1 MKHDNSNI
9 VIHLTTKKLLI
20 VILSLQLAF
29 LGLVGLEKLGLEIPI
44 LRQTVGFIY
53 LTFVPGFLIF
63 KLLQINNK
71 NAMESLLYSVGLSL
85 SFLML
90 IGVLINFLYPLIGVS
105 NPISEIPL
113 VATIS
118 IIIPILCLICYLR
131 DKNYSTFLP
140 INGKSIFSPTILFL
154 LLLPFLAI
162 FGCYLFN
169 FYNTNILLLILLVI
183 ISIIPVIVISKI
195 PEEVYPLVIWATSLA
210 LLFHTSLISKY
221 VGGADAPFEYYFS
234 VLTITNNSWSHT
246 LPNNINAMLSIVM
259 LIPIFSIV
267 SHIDPTWYIKV
278 AYPLLFSLAP
288 LGLYLIFK
296 KQTTSKIALL
306 SSIFFMFLPP
316 FFGFMAVN
324 TRQGIAELFLVLLML
339 LMVNEKIPNS
349 KRALLSIIF
358 MFSIVTSHYGL
369 SYIFMS
375 LLIISSLVFLFLR
388 NKFIRTPNSV
398 NVITPTSVT
407 VYVVFAL
414 SWYMYTTNSS
424 TFDTIVRFGNHV
436 ATTIFTEF
444 LHPQSSSAL
453 YISITELPPSLHILR
468 LLIFI
473 CVFFISIGVSDLLYN
488 LKKGKTTFLSEWSL
502 FSVASFGFLLTSI
515 LPRFSK
521 IMGIE
526 RIFHISSIF
535 LSPFYVVG
543 SIIFIKHVIRPFKA
557 LNLQREEKYV
567 KIVSLFLCLFF
578 LFSSNFVSV
587 AIMKD
592 YPSPYLI
599 SLDNIE
605 EYVKDGRVNMWK
617 AHVYKAHIMEQDVF
631 GARWLSISINEI
643 EAKVWA
649 DWRSCWA
656 LLSAYGMMGPP
667 VGTGWPYAVTH
678 ILTNKTKI
686 NEDAYIYLRCFNTR
700 EGIMLSSVRS
710 EDWYSIT
717 AVSDLN
723 KSNKI
728 YTNGGS
734 EIYYLYFP

>member
-1 MKHDNSNI
+1 MNMRSNL
-9 VIHLTTKKLLI
+9 VIHLTTKKLLTI
-20 VILSLQLAF
+20 VLSLQLAF

-44 LRQTVGFIY
+44 LRQAVGFIY

-63 KLLQINNK
+63 KLLRINNK
-71 NAMESLLYSVGLSL
+71 NAIESLLYSVGLSL
-85 SFLML
+85 SFLMFT
-90 IGVLINFLYPLIGVS
+90 GALINFLYPLIGIS
-105 NPISEIPL
+105 KPISEIPL
-113 VATIS
+113 IITIS
-118 IIIPILCLICYLR
+118 TIVLILCLISYLR
-131 DKNYSTFLP
+131 DKDYSTFLS
-140 INGKSIFSPTILFL
+140 INGKMIFSPTVLFL
-154 LLLPFLAI
+154 LLLPFLAV
-162 FGCYLFN
+162 FGCYLLN
-169 FYNTNILLLILLVI
+169 FYNINILLLILLAI
-183 ISIIPVIVISKI
+183 ISIIPVIVISKV
-195 PEEVYPLVIWATSLA
+195 PEEIYPLVVWVTSVA

-221 VGGADAPFEYYFS
+221 IGEADAPLEYYFS
-234 VLTITNNSWSHT
+234 VLAITNNSWNHT

-278 AYPLLFSLAP
+278 VYPLLFSLAP
-288 LGLYLIFK
+288 LGLYLVIK

-349 KRALLSIIF
+349 KRALLLLIF
-358 MFSIVTSHYGL
+358 MFSIVVSHYGP

-398 NVITPTSVT
+398 NIVKPTIVT
-407 VYVVFAL
+407 IYVVFAL
-414 SWYMYTTNSS
+414 SWYMYATNSS

-444 LHPQSSSAL
+444 LRPESSSAL
-453 YISITELPPSLHILR
+453 YLTIRELPLSLHILR
-468 LLIFI
+468 LLIFT
-473 CVFFISIGVSDLLYN
+473 CVFFITVGVVDLLYN
-488 LKKGKTTFLSEWSL
+488 LKKGRTTFLPEWSL

-515 LPRFSK
+515 LPKFSK
-521 IMGIE
+521 IWGIE
-526 RIFHISSIF
+526 RIFHVSSIF
-535 LSPFYVVG
+535 LSTFCVTG
-543 SIIFIKHVIRPFKA
+543 SIKFIKLVSKPFKA
-557 LNLQREEKYV
+557 LNLQRGENYL
-567 KIVSLFLCLFF
+567 KIISLFFFLFF

-592 YPSPYLI
+592 YPSPHLI
-599 SLDNIE
+599 SLNDIE
-605 EYVKDGRVNMWK
+605 EYVKDNKVNMWK
-617 AHVYKAHIMEQDVF
+617 VHVYRCHITERNVF
-631 GARWLSISINEI
+631 GARWLSTNKA

-649 DWRSCWA
+649 DWKSCWA
-656 LLSAYGMMGPP
+656 YLSAYGMMGPHAE
-667 VGTGWPYAVTH
+667 TGWPYAVTH

-686 NEDAYIYLRCFNTR
+686 NEINEAYIYLRYLNTR
-700 EGIMLSSVRS
+700 ESIMQSSVRS

-717 AVSDLN
+717 AISDYLN

-734 EIYYLYFP
+734 EIYYC